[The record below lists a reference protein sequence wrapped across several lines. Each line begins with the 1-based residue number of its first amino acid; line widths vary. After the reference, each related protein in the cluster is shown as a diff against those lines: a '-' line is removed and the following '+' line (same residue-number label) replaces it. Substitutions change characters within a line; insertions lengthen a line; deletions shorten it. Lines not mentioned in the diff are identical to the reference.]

1 MWDEVERVVEAVHA
15 RRPGDALAWMTSTFE
30 SIAELVGS
38 LLGQVPVPVLALAV
52 GLLAWRRRGLAS
64 GAVVAL
70 VVGLLA
76 LSRLWPVTIHT
87 LVLVLVGAG
96 LAALVLA
103 VVMLLS
109 KFVGRRIQQ
118 LMVLAPGV
126 GAALAIL
133 VVVAFAA
140 LAKPFAGSGS
150 QLSWVVTV
158 GLTAGVLSA
167 AYLVVDRPNGIAPAL
182 RAAISLSIGITLVLG
197 MVGGFGLG
205 GVVARAIEG
214 GDIAGAADAAASVL
228 LLGALL
234 VVMGAEHPSEQSE
247 AGQSHPSSGEP
258 LAPGDEVAP

>member
-1 MWDEVERVVEAVHA
+1 MWDEVERIVEAVHA

-30 SIAELVGS
+30 GLVELVGS
-38 LLGQVPVPVLALAV
+38 LLGRVPAPALALVV
-52 GLLAWRRRGLAS
+52 GLLVWRRS
-64 GAVVAL
+64 GVVSGVVGAL

-76 LSRLWPVTIHT
+76 LSRLWPLTVHT
-87 LVLVLVGAG
+87 LALGLMGTV

-103 VVMLLS
+103 VVMLLIRYL
-109 KFVGRRIQQ
+109 GRPMHRV
-118 LMVLAPGV
+118 MVLAPGV